1 MAQHT
6 ASHTDE
12 HHSEG
17 HVVSPKV
24 LWLNGIALLFLT
36 WITVAVAQFD
46 FSQYQIYELNII
58 VALAVATTKATLV
71 CLFFMHLYWD
81 RPFNAFVL
89 VSSLAFVGLFM
100 MLAMLD
106 TFEYAYQLIP
116 GDASEVIQR
125 LQQLE

>member
-1 MAQHT
+1 MTQHT
-6 ASHTDE
+6 ASQTDE

-24 LWLNGIALLFLT
+24 LWLNGIALLILT
-36 WITVAVAQFD
+36 WITVAVAQID
-46 FSQYQIYELNII
+46 FSQYQVYELNII

-89 VSSLAFVGLFM
+89 VASLAFVGLFM

-106 TFEYAYQLIP
+106 TFEYASQMIP
-116 GDASEVIQR
+116 GDSGGVIQR